1 VIKLKQDKGMEKEM
15 IFKKSGTTEPT
26 RKEIKTIDCL
36 QLPFILGFLEYRK
49 GAVSSTTTGTYDDI
63 DGFDRF

>member
-1 VIKLKQDKGMEKEM
+1 M